1 MVVHNQSFLI
11 TTLKSHLEPEYL
23 NSNGWLA
30 VPALLELIV
39 ALSTDLSTDFNDHFY
54 SVFETL
60 KTLIR
65 KSSDLDLT
73 EATFTCAS
81 QLIKLNSRF
90 LLANLSSVIEI
101 FIDLIGDE
109 KREHVRTFAGDAFGY
124 LLRKFSPDK
133 VRPFWLGVIGRID
146 NDRNGFLPS
155 PFFKLKY
162 WIRF

>member
-1 MVVHNQSFLI
+1 M
-11 TTLKSHLEPEYL
+11 EPEYL

-54 SVFETL
+54 SIFETL
-60 KTLIR
+60 KNLIR
-65 KSSDLDLT
+65 KSSNLDLT
-73 EATFTCAS
+73 EAAFTCAS

-90 LLANLSSVIEI
+90 LLANLSTVIDI

-133 VRPFWLGVIGRID
+133 VGPFWVGVIGRID
-146 NDRNGFLPS
+146 NDRNGVSVKSYFGLHGYS
-155 PFFKLKY
+155 DY
-162 WIRF
+162 SN